1 MTRAIYAAFDV
12 FPRAKGSSSHIASM
26 VRALRGV
33 CDQVNV
39 LCLGAPGLPAHQHA
53 DGITIHR
60 LPPRYPGLLARA
72 TAFAQFVQHHAA
84 AGAELLVFRD
94 PWGGAPL
101 LRALPGVPA
110 IFEVNALPSWE
121 LAYSRP
127 SYAAN
132 PALQAKVGDLE
143 RFCLKQVRE
152 ILCVSSVTAQALGR
166 SNITVIPNG
175 AADHFF
181 SPDPDDAPAPC
192 PIPEL
197 NSGRWFGYVGG
208 FQPWQGVE
216 PFLEAYR
223 HLAPDVPDIRLVLL
237 SEGRPP
243 RKLPERVLFAGPVAH
258 GVLPAV
264 LRRLEFTVAPLLE
277 TARNTVQGC
286 CPVKMVESMAAG
298 VPVMASNLAVCREWL
313 QDGSEGLLVEPGD
326 RRAWIKALYSTITSP
341 QPWGPA
347 ARLRA
352 QRDFS
357 YPHVHRQLQTVFRR
371 VLWN

>member
-26 VRALRGV
+26 VKALRGV
-33 CDQVNV
+33 CDQVTV
-39 LCLGAPGLPAHQHA
+39 LCLGAPGLPTRQQAN
-53 DGITIHR
+53 GITIHR

-72 TAFAQFVQHHAA
+72 TAFAQFVEHHAA

-101 LRALPGVPA
+101 LRALPHVPA
-110 IFEVNALPSWE
+110 IFEVNALPSSE
-121 LAYSRP
+121 LAYTRP
-127 SYAAN
+127 SYADN

-143 RFCLKQVRE
+143 RYCLKQVRE
-152 ILCVSSVTAQALGR
+152 ILCVSTVTAKALGR
-166 SNITVIPNG
+166 PNITVIPNG
-175 AADHFF
+175 AADCFF
-181 SPDPDDAPAPC
+181 SADPGPC

-208 FQPWQGVE
+208 LQSWQGVE
-216 PFLEAYR
+216 PFLDAYR
-223 HLAPDVPDIRLVLL
+223 RLAPDVPEIRFVLI

-243 RKLPERVLFAGPVAH
+243 RKLPERVLFAGPVSH
-258 GVLPAV
+258 TQLPAV

-298 VPVMASNLAVCREWL
+298 VPVLASNLAVCREWL

-326 RRAWIKALYSTITSP
+326 RRAWIQALYSTIVTP

-357 YPHVHRQLQTVFRR
+357 YPHVHRQLQTVFQR

>member
-26 VRALRGV
+26 VKALRGV
-33 CDQVNV
+33 CDQVTV
-39 LCLGAPGLPAHQHA
+39 LCLGAPGLPTLQQA

-72 TAFAQFVQHHAA
+72 TAFAQLVEHHAE

-101 LRALPGVPA
+101 LRALRGVPA

-152 ILCVSSVTAQALGR
+152 ILCVSSVTAQALGH

-181 SPDPDDAPAPC
+181 FDDPGPC

-197 NSGRWFGYVGG
+197 SSGRWFGYIGG
-208 FQPWQGVE
+208 LQPWQGVE

-223 HLAPDVPDIRLVLL
+223 RLAPDVPDIRLVII
-237 SEGRPP
+237 SEGRIP
-243 RKLPERVLFAGPVAH
+243 RRLPERVLFAGPVSH
-258 GVLPAV
+258 RVLPAV

-298 VPVMASNLAVCREWL
+298 VPVLASNLAVCREWL
-313 QDGSEGLLVEPGD
+313 QNGSEGLLVEPGD
-326 RRAWIKALYSTITSP
+326 RRAWTQALYSTITSP